1 MCSREICWNPT
12 LQIVAHW
19 VKALS
24 KSRRGNLRFQWE
36 IAGVV
41 ITTVGCRVC
50 LGPQP
55 LDGAGALT
63 RVKYRKETTP
73 FRPPQSCCLE
83 SLPSSFGDDHLGP
96 DFVELHPEVLVL
108 KTDLD
113 VLVEAS
119 SRVWASIETCNSI
132 VDISH
137 LFDNMAGSLRWWFGG
152 NWICWIVLTRLTE
165 TEPRWA
171 KFWMRLGI
179 WLGWNCRTASSR
191 KVSADPPMSRRGSKT
206 YKFWHVTHVCVRGG
220 GGPLFKGHK
229 SVSGGPKTIGWR

>member
-1 MCSREICWNPT
+1 M
-12 LQIVAHW
+12 
-19 VKALS
+19 
-24 KSRRGNLRFQWE
+24 
-36 IAGVV
+36 
-41 ITTVGCRVC
+41 GCRVC

-108 KTDLD
+108 KPDLD

-137 LFDNMAGSLRWWFGG
+137 LFDNMAGSLR
-152 NWICWIVLTRLTE
+152 
-165 TEPRWA
+165 
-171 KFWMRLGI
+171 
-179 WLGWNCRTASSR
+179 
-191 KVSADPPMSRRGSKT
+191 
-206 YKFWHVTHVCVRGG
+206 
-220 GGPLFKGHK
+220 
-229 SVSGGPKTIGWR
+229 